1 MYRLR
6 LVTLALVS
14 VLLTSGVFPLVAQDK
29 SSDDVDRM
37 LEGLKL
43 KRSDVV
49 ESCLENCEKQK
60 SPKITGGGGI
70 VDKVQPQY
78 PPIARAAHASGAVV
92 VLIVINEKGKVIAA
106 RSLRG
111 HPLLQASAVAA
122 ARESTFKPYLVDDVP
137 VKVMGTLLYSFV
149 PD

>member
-1 MYRLR
+1 MNRSRLA
-6 LVTLALVS
+6 TLALMTF
-14 VLLTSGVFPLVAQDK
+14 LLTSGIFPLEAQDK
-29 SSDDVDRM
+29 SSDDIDRM

-49 ESCLENCEKQK
+49 ESCLENCEKEK
-60 SPKITGGGGI
+60 SPKITDGGGI

-78 PPIARAAHASGAVV
+78 PPIARAAHASGSVV

-111 HPLLQASAVAA
+111 HPLLKPAAVAA
-122 ARESTFKPYLVDDVP
+122 AKESTFKPYLVDGVP

-149 PD
+149 LD

>member
-1 MYRLR
+1 MYCSRLA
-6 LVTLALVS
+6 TLGLVS
-14 VLLTSGVFPLVAQDK
+14 VLLSSGVFPLVAQDN

-49 ESCLENCEKQK
+49 ESCLENCENLK

-78 PPIARAAHASGAVV
+78 SPIARAAHASGEVV
-92 VLIVINEKGKVIAA
+92 VRVVINEKGKVIAA

-111 HPLLQASAVAA
+111 HPLLQGVAVAA
-122 ARESTFKPYLVDDVP
+122 AKESKFKPYLVNGVP

-149 PD
+149 LD

>member
-1 MYRLR
+1 MYRSR
-6 LVTLALVS
+6 LMTLGLLS
-14 VLLTSGVFPLVAQDK
+14 VLLTSGVIPLVGQDRG
-29 SSDDVDRM
+29 SDEIDKM

-60 SPKITGGGGI
+60 GPTITYGGGI
-70 VDKVQPQY
+70 VDKVEAQY

-92 VLIVINEKGKVIAA
+92 VLIVVNEEGKVIAA

-122 ARESTFKPYLVDDVP
+122 ARESTFKPYLVNGVP

-149 PD
+149 LE

>member
-1 MYRLR
+1 MYSLR

-14 VLLTSGVFPLVAQDK
+14 VFLATGVFPLVAQDK

-60 SPKITGGGGI
+60 SPKITDGGGI
-70 VDKVQPQY
+70 VDKVAPQY

-106 RSLRG
+106 RSVRG
-111 HPLLQASAVAA
+111 HPLLQSAAVAA
-122 ARESTFKPYLVDDVP
+122 ARESTFHPYLVDGVP

-149 PD
+149 PE

>member
-1 MYRLR
+1 MNRSRLA
-6 LVTLALVS
+6 TLALMS
-14 VLLTSGVFPLVAQDK
+14 FLLTSGIFPLVAQDK
-29 SSDDVDRM
+29 SSDDIDRM

-70 VDKVQPQY
+70 VDKVLPQY
-78 PPIARAAHASGAVV
+78 PPIARAAHASGEVV
-92 VLIVINEKGKVIAA
+92 VMIVINEEGKVIAA
-106 RSLRG
+106 RSVSG
-111 HPLLQASAVAA
+111 HPLLQSAGVKA
-122 ARESTFKPYLVDDVP
+122 ARESTFNPYLVDGVP

-149 PD
+149 LD

>member
-1 MYRLR
+1 MNRSRLA
-6 LVTLALVS
+6 TLALVTF
-14 VLLTSGVFPLVAQDK
+14 LLTGGIFPLVAQDK
-29 SSDDVDRM
+29 SSDDIDRM

-60 SPKITGGGGI
+60 SPKITDGGGI

-111 HPLLQASAVAA
+111 HPLLQGAAVAA
-122 ARESTFKPYLVDDVP
+122 AKESTFKPYLLDGVP

-149 PD
+149 LD